1 MVMLDRIAEFFV
13 FGFVPLVV
21 GILAVPELSVAAENS
36 VKGEVIYRERIA
48 LPPSAVLS
56 VQLAD
61 VSLADAPATIIGEQK
76 VKPTGQV
83 PISFEIKFDPSV
95 IRSQMTYAL
104 QARITVDDKL
114 LFISDMRHQVDPLT
128 DVPQTIVLKM
138 VTPSAEP
145 AVSVFDQL
153 WLVDYVD
160 GIGAITAPQATFR
173 VSEAG
178 KAGGSGPCNT
188 YFATARV
195 DGQTIA
201 ISDIGSTYKACA
213 PEVMAEEK
221 ALFDALAKAAS
232 YSVDAGKLTI
242 ADKDGREILRF
253 SAAS

>member
-1 MVMLDRIAEFFV
+1 MLDRLAEFFV

-21 GILAVPELSVAAENS
+21 GILAVPELSVAAEKA
-36 VKGEVIYRERIA
+36 VRGEVIYRERIA

-61 VSLADAPATIIGEQK
+61 VSLADAPGKIIGEQT
-76 VKPTGQV
+76 VKPAGQV

-95 IRSQMTYAL
+95 VRSQMTYAL
-104 QARITVDDKL
+104 QARITVDGKL
-114 LFISDMRHQVDPLT
+114 MFISDVRHQLDPLT
-128 DVPQTIVLKM
+128 DAPQTIMLKM
-138 VTPSAEP
+138 VASGAEP
-145 AVSVFDQL
+145 AASVFGQL
-153 WLVDYVD
+153 WVLDYVD
-160 GIGAITAPQATFR
+160 GIGAITAPQATLR

-178 KAGGSGPCNT
+178 KAGGSGPCNS
-188 YFATARV
+188 YFATAKV
-195 DGQTIA
+195 DGQAIA

-232 YSVDAGKLTI
+232 YKVDAGKLAI
-242 ADKDGREILRF
+242 SDKDGREILRF

>member
-1 MVMLDRIAEFFV
+1 MLDRIAEFFV

-21 GILAVPELSVAAENS
+21 GMLAVPEPSVAAGKA
-36 VKGEVIYRERIA
+36 VRGEVIYRERIT

-61 VSLADAPATIIGEQK
+61 VSRADA
-76 VKPTGQV
+76 
-83 PISFEIKFDPSV
+83 
-95 IRSQMTYAL
+95 
-104 QARITVDDKL
+104 
-114 LFISDMRHQVDPLT
+114 LT
-128 DVPQTIVLKM
+128 DVPQTIMLKM

-145 AVSVFDQL
+145 TGSVFDQL

-160 GIGAITAPQATFR
+160 GTSTAPQATFS

-178 KAGGSGPCNT
+178 KAGGKGPCNT
-188 YFATARV
+188 YFATAKI

-232 YSVDAGKLTI
+232 YNVAAGKLII